1 MGRILV
7 VGDLRAEIVLQGLSG
22 HPRRG
27 REVFVSN
34 ARIRPGGE
42 GARVTAALKR
52 LGRVATL
59 VAKVGRDD
67 VGSALLEDLNGAI
80 SYGGLS
86 RDPEARTGMSVLFSD
101 DGDASAVTY
110 LGAAASLNERDLR
123 RSIGSDCRHLHV
135 ASPFQLLGLPLIAAL
150 RLARS
155 RKMTVSLS
163 AGVDPRGRADFKGL
177 GALVDL
183 LLVDETAAKE
193 GRRSGAPLVVVRRG
207 EKGAVAATAGREWK
221 APGLAAGPAFDA
233 AFVDGW
239 LEGHRVGEVL
249 QYAVAASS
257 VAAERGGGIDATPTR
272 AEALH
277 QVGRMSRGRTKS

>member
-7 VGDLRAEIVLQGLSG
+7 LGDLRAEIVLQGLSG

-34 ARIRPGGE
+34 ARIRPGGD
-42 GARVTAALKR
+42 GARFTAALKR
-52 LGRVATL
+52 LGRDATL

-67 VGSALLEDLNGAI
+67 IGSALLQDLNGAL

-86 RDPEARTGMSVLFSD
+86 RDPKARTGMTVLFSD

-110 LGAAASLNERDLR
+110 PGAAASLTEQDLR
-123 RSIGSDCRHLHV
+123 RSIGPECKHLHV
-135 ASPFQLLGLPLIAAL
+135 ASPFQLLSLPLAGAL
-150 RLARS
+150 RIARS

-163 AGVDPRGRADFKGL
+163 AGADPRGRADFGEL
-177 GALVDL
+177 GPLVDL
-183 LLVDETAAKE
+183 LILDEASAKE

-221 APGLAAGPAFDA
+221 ASGLATGPAFDA

-249 QYAVAASS
+249 QYAVATSS
-257 VAAERGGGIDATPTR
+257 LAAERGGGIDATPTR